1 MSEILKPPQSIA
13 IVQRLFYQNEQL
25 RGMPFMDRIRLTPG
39 KGVLFFGLDNEY
51 QVPTKVTQQEFVMLL
66 SEFNLRL
73 QLAALLEK
81 NTGSLLLTQGSADLS
96 WGINK
101 QVPRSERIIT
111 NTVQNSQFLAV
122 WGENQSEALQQLY
135 EYENLQASRN

>member
-51 QVPTKVTQQEFVMLL
+51 HGPDAGTAGAFGNCV
-66 SEFNLRL
+66 
-73 QLAALLEK
+73 
-81 NTGSLLLTQGSADLS
+81 
-96 WGINK
+96 
-101 QVPRSERIIT
+101 
-111 NTVQNSQFLAV
+111 
-122 WGENQSEALQQLY
+122 
-135 EYENLQASRN
+135 